1 MKTLVVVD
9 HNNNKLEKSTLNTIK
24 AAIKLENVDL
34 LVLSDSCKDICNE
47 LIHIKNIN
55 NIFINENDAFK
66 NQLAEDSANFIAENF
81 KDYTNI
87 LFSNTSNGKNIA
99 PRLAGLLD
107 TMIIPDVIEI
117 VDKQTFKTPIY
128 AGNAI
133 ATCKSKNKI
142 NIITIR
148 STAFEEAE
156 TSDENVGEIKEIG
169 SLTTNNL
176 TKYLNSELTK
186 SERPELTSAD
196 IVVSGGRGLGS
207 AENFQVLE

>member
-1 MKTLVVVD
+1 MGIEVYMKTLVVAD
-9 HNNNKLEKSTLNTIK
+9 HNNNKLEKWTLNTIK
-24 AAIKLENVDL
+24 AAIQLENVDL
-34 LVLSDSCKDICNE
+34 LVLSDSFKDICDE

-66 NQLAEDSANFIAENF
+66 NQLAEDSANFISKNF
-81 KDYTNI
+81 NDYTNI

-117 VDKQTFKTPIY
+117 VDKQTFKRPIY

-148 STAFEEAE
+148 S
-156 TSDENVGEIKEIG
+156 
-169 SLTTNNL
+169 
-176 TKYLNSELTK
+176 
-186 SERPELTSAD
+186 
-196 IVVSGGRGLGS
+196 
-207 AENFQVLE
+207 